1 MKEGSGGERTDV
13 LHYLP
18 EAQRTR
24 SSAIAVYT
32 LIAPLFAGVAVAAFG
47 YGELGLPVIFITGMA
62 MYLYRRY
69 DRSTPYITLQVA
81 SGVLH
86 LKGRGYPGATEIR
99 LADLYDVSLDS
110 KTVERVQESVG
121 GIPELRFINSTV
133 APAVDESRIELETR
147 DGSIFLT
154 EHRVSHLDASDW
166 SNKIRRF
173 LRKNGWVPE
182 DERPES

>member
-1 MKEGSGGERTDV
+1 MSDRSGGERTDV

-24 SSAIAVYT
+24 SSAIAIYT
-32 LIAPLFAGVAVAAFG
+32 LMAPLFAGMAVAAFG
-47 YGELGLPVIFITGMA
+47 YGEVALPTIFVTALA
-62 MYLYRRY
+62 MYLYRRH
-69 DRSTPYITLQVA
+69 DRSTPYITLQVT

-86 LKGRGYPGATEIR
+86 LKGRGHPGATIR
-99 LADLYDVSLDS
+99 LEDLHDVSLDS
-110 KTVERVQESVG
+110 KSVERVQEAG
-121 GIPELRFINSTV
+121 PMPELRFINSTV

-147 DGSIFLT
+147 DGSVFLT
-154 EHRVSHLDASDW
+154 EHRVSNLDASEW